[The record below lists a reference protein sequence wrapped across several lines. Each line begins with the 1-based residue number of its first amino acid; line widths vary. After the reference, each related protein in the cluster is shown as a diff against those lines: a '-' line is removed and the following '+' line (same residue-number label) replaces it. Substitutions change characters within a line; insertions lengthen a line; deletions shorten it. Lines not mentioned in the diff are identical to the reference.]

1 MPESATTKVRPIE
14 PADRAALLALNNAH
28 SRELGQIDMERLE
41 HFASVATLAI
51 AIGQIGQ
58 PDAFLLAF
66 DHAVPAQGPNHAW
79 FLARHPRFLYVDRIC
94 VSPEARKRGL
104 ARALYAAVFAEADRR
119 GTPVVCCE
127 VNTEPPNPVSDAF
140 HAALGFS
147 EVGRAFLS
155 DRGKSVRYLEL
166 AGSGVR
172 R

>member
-1 MPESATTKVRPIE
+1 MGESATANVRPIE

-28 SRELGQIDMERLE
+28 SRELGQIDLEKLERFTTL
-41 HFASVATLAI
+41 ATVAI
-51 AIGQIGQ
+51 AIGPIGR

-66 DHAVPAQGPNHAW
+66 DHSVPAQGPNHAW

-94 VSPEARKRGL
+94 VSPQARKRGL
-104 ARALYAAVFAEADRR
+104 ARALYAAVLAEARRR

-127 VNTEPPNPVSDAF
+127 VNSEPPNPVSDAF

-147 EVGRAFLS
+147 EVGRAFLP

-166 AGSGVR
+166 SASGMR
-172 R
+172 S